1 MAELGDDVRRLFQT
15 RNFGHVASLM
25 PDGSPHSVPV
35 WIDLEGERIVFFT
48 QSGSRKARNLGRD
61 PRLAISVVDDEN
73 PYRSAHV
80 RGRVVERRAGE
91 QALTVMDRIC
101 DRYTGA
107 PFPVRGPH
115 GVLFVVEPEHVSL
128 VELPFTYER
137 AG

>member
-1 MAELGDDVRRLFQT
+1 MAELADDVRRLFET

-35 WIDLEGERIVFFT
+35 WIGLEGEQIVFFT
-48 QSGSRKARNLGRD
+48 HSRSRKARNLDRD
-61 PRLAISVVDDEN
+61 PWVATSVVDDEN
-73 PYRSAHV
+73 PYSSAHV
-80 RGRVVERRAGE
+80 RGRVVERTGE
-91 QALTVMDRIC
+91 EALTVMDRIC

-115 GVLFVVEPEHVSL
+115 GVLFVVEPEHVSS